1 MHEIEQSKEKAII
14 ATLIL
19 KSENRDIVLE
29 YLAELK
35 LLVDTAGA
43 EVVEEIFQEL
53 EKPNNTTLFGKGKVQ
68 EIKALAEETKSSM
81 VVFDNELSPA
91 QVRNLA
97 NELQIKVLDRS
108 GIILDIFAN
117 HAKTLESQLQVEL
130 ALNQY
135 LLPRLSRMWTHLSKQ
150 YAGVGTKG
158 PGETQI
164 ETDRRMIRKRIQFL
178 KEKLKTVEVQNY
190 EQRKS
195 RKGFPR
201 FALVGYTN
209 SGKSTLMNA
218 ITEAGVLVEDK
229 LFATLSTTIRQFS
242 FLNGKKALLSDT
254 VGFIRKLPHHLV
266 ASFRSTLAEASESD
280 IILIVVDVTDKLFR
294 DQIEVVNDTLDSLG
308 IKDKPKIYLFNK
320 IDQLEFIESIKHIEA
335 EYPNSV
341 SISAKKNI
349 NINKLLQVMQEEY
362 EKQNSTFNIHLPYS
376 KMSLLNKLYEISDI
390 LEREDDDF
398 GINLK
403 VSTVPEKTGL
413 VESYFKEYLQK
424 DS

>member
-1 MHEIEQSKEKAII
+1 
-14 ATLIL
+14 
-19 KSENRDIVLE
+19 
-29 YLAELK
+29 
-35 LLVDTAGA
+35 
-43 EVVEEIFQEL
+43 
-53 EKPNNTTLFGKGKVQ
+53 
-68 EIKALAEETKSSM
+68 
-81 VVFDNELSPA
+81 
-91 QVRNLA
+91 
-97 NELQIKVLDRS
+97 
-108 GIILDIFAN
+108 
-117 HAKTLESQLQVEL
+117 
-130 ALNQY
+130 
-135 LLPRLSRMWTHLSKQ
+135 
-150 YAGVGTKG
+150 
-158 PGETQI
+158 
-164 ETDRRMIRKRIQFL
+164 MIRKRIQFL